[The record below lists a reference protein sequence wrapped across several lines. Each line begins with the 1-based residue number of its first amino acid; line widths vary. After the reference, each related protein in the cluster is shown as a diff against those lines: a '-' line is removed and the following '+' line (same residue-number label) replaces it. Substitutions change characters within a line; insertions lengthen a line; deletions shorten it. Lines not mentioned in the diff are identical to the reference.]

1 MMFWTEEKLELR
13 IKELLDYRYRERIS
27 LGEWSFQEDP
37 EGANGMYPPAFGD
50 EAGTMRIGQKWR
62 GRDRYL
68 WLRHRVRLPGEWKGR
83 RALGLFDFGKTG
95 PGNNGGFES
104 LLYVNGKPYQG
115 VDSNHKEVFF
125 TDELIG
131 QELELDFRLWSG
143 LGQGALPV
151 EQEHELKRAELALLD
166 PAADDLYFTG
176 RAALQTSR
184 QLAEGQPEK
193 QELLK
198 AVDRAFL
205 LLDWSKPGSAS
216 FYDSI
221 AEAAACL
228 RRQVLAWEKR
238 HAVTVT
244 CIGHTHIDVAW
255 MWRLTHTREKAAR
268 SFSTVL
274 RLMEQYP
281 EYIFLQT
288 QPQLYAYI
296 KQDYPDIYEQIKT
309 RVKEGRWEAGG
320 AMWLEADCNITSGES
335 LVRQILYGTR
345 FFREEFGAECK
356 YLWLPDVF
364 GYSWALPQILKK
376 SGIDTFMTTKIS
388 WSQYNRMPHDT
399 FRWRGIDGSEVLT
412 HFITTPEKAEDN
424 VWWYTYNGLI
434 EPFAVKG
441 IWDQYRDKDV
451 NRELLLSYGY
461 GDGGGGVNRDMLEMR
476 RRLDE
481 MPGLPHVKTGKAEDY
496 FNRLEDTFGST
507 DEYVHTWD
515 GELYLEYHRG
525 TYTSQA
531 HNKRMNRKLELLY
544 REAEW
549 LQSVLALE
557 AGQPGEYPA
566 EDLRRGWSIILR
578 NQFHDILPGSSI
590 REVYEDSR
598 AEYEE
603 ASVLGR
609 EVLNEALNGLVKD
622 SAGAKAAVCEGA
634 GFTVFNSTSFARNSL
649 AAIPVSSAITPQGQ
663 WTDAGGHELTAQ
675 YEDGQWH
682 VQVEGLPALG
692 GKTIF
697 FRQGST
703 ARAAEPLTSSPFQ
716 WREGALTT
724 PHYELEWNASGQ
736 LTRIWDRTA
745 SREVLAA
752 GQRGNVLQVF
762 EDKPKM
768 FDAWDIDLFYQ
779 QKMREITELT
789 TVSLAEIGQLTAVVR
804 FQWRYMDSVIIQDMR
819 VYAHS
824 RRIDFE
830 TRVDWHERQQ
840 LLKVAFPVDV
850 RATEATYDIQFGNVK
865 RPTHWN
871 TSWDYA
877 RFETVGHQWADLSER
892 RYGVSLLNDCKY
904 GYDIKDNLIR
914 LSLIKSAINPDE
926 TADQGNHL
934 FTYALLPHDGDWV
947 NGETAME
954 AAFLNSP
961 LIAAEGVCP
970 EAALSPVLAIG
981 SGSFPGENGH
991 VAVDAVKLAEDGEG
1005 VIVRLHEFVGIRGTV
1020 ELSSSYPVKSWQE
1033 CDLLERPV
1041 GDVSAALV
1049 LKTTVQPYEIKTY
1062 LLRF

>member
-13 IKELLDYRYRERIS
+13 IKELQDYRYRERIS
-27 LGEWSFQEDP
+27 LDEWSFKEDP
-37 EGANGMYPPAFGD
+37 EGANGMYPPPSDG
-50 EAGTMRIGQKWR
+50 EEGVLRLGQKWR

-68 WLRHRVRLPGEWKGR
+68 WLRRRVRLPEEWKGQ
-83 RALGLFDFGKTG
+83 RALGLFDFGITG
-95 PGNNGGFES
+95 AGNNGGFES
-104 LLYVNGKPYQG
+104 LLYVNGRPYQG

-125 TDELIG
+125 TDELMG
-131 QELELDFRLWSG
+131 QELVLDFRLWSG
-143 LGQGALPV
+143 LDPSARPV

-166 PAADDLYFTG
+166 PAADDLYYTG
-176 RAALQTSR
+176 RAALNTSR

-198 AVDRAFL
+198 AVDRAFNL
-205 LLDWSKPGSAS
+205 VDWSKPGSAS
-216 FYDSI
+216 FYGSV

-228 RRQVLAWEKR
+228 RREVPVWEKR

-281 EYIFLQT
+281 EYVFLQT

-296 KQDYPDIYEQIKT
+296 KQDYPEIYEQIKV

-335 LVRQILYGTR
+335 LVRQLLYGTR
-345 FFREEFGAECK
+345 FFREEFGVDCK

-412 HFITTPEKAEDN
+412 HFITTPEKAEDG

-496 FNRLEDTFGST
+496 FKRLQDTFGST
-507 DEYVHTWD
+507 DQYVHTWD

-531 HNKRMNRKLELLY
+531 HSKRMNRKLELLY

-557 AGQPGEYPA
+557 AGQPGGYPA
-566 EDLRRGWSIILR
+566 DELRRGWSIILR

-598 AEYEE
+598 VEYDEAER
-603 ASVLGR
+603 LGR
-609 EVLNEALNGLVKD
+609 EVLDGALDRLAE
-622 SAGAKAAVCEGA
+622 AGAGTRAHISTGVKVGYS
-634 GFTVFNSTSFARNSL
+634 VFNSTSFMRTGL
-649 AAIPVSSAITPQGQ
+649 AAVPVSTEVTLQGQ
-663 WTDAGGHELTAQ
+663 WTGADGQILKAQ
-675 YEDGQWH
+675 YVEGQWL

-697 FRQGST
+697 FQKESVPQSGQP
-703 ARAAEPLTSSPFQ
+703 AVLPFR
-716 WREGALTT
+716 WSEGALAT
-724 PHYELEWNASGQ
+724 PHYELEWNANGQ
-736 LTRIWDRTA
+736 LTRIWDRA
-745 SREVLAA
+745 ADREVLAA

-789 TVSLAEIGQLTAVVR
+789 SVSLLENGPLTAVVR
-804 FQWRYMDSVIIQDMR
+804 FQWRYMDSVIVQDMR
-819 VYAHS
+819 VYVHS
-824 RRIDFE
+824 RRIDFA
-830 TRVDWHERQQ
+830 TRVDWQERQQ
-840 LLKVAFPVDV
+840 LLKAAFPVDV

-892 RYGVSLLNDCKY
+892 RHGVSLLNDCKY
-904 GYDIKDNLIR
+904 GYDIKDNVLR

-926 TADQGNHL
+926 TADQGSHL
-934 FTYALLPHDGDWV
+934 FTYALLPHEGDWV
-947 NGETAME
+947 CGETAME

-970 EAALSPVLAIG
+970 DKALQPVVCIG
-981 SGSFPGENGH
+981 SGGFPGENAH
-991 VAVDAVKLAEDGEG
+991 VAVDAVKQAEDGSG
-1005 VIVRLHEFVGIRGTV
+1005 LIVRLHEFAG
-1020 ELSSSYPVKSWQE
+1020 
-1033 CDLLERPV
+1033 
-1041 GDVSAALV
+1041 
-1049 LKTTVQPYEIKTY
+1049 
-1062 LLRF
+1062 LR